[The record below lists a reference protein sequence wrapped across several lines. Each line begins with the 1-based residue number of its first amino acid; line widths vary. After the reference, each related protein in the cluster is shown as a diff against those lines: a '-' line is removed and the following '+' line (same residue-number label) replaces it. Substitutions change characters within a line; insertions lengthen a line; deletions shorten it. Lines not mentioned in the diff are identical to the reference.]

1 MAVLL
6 LTACSED
13 GSFAELSGDNAT
25 QRLTFDVRETDW
37 KGETVSVTTRSG
49 ETLDGLR
56 ITTKDLSWNFKIAVP
71 DADVAALNA
80 SQSAVDPNTR
90 LWTYDAGTTYT
101 SAAAFDGY
109 LKGGVK
115 GTTELTFTQGLR
127 FAAAAGDIKIVDNGA
142 NSYIRLK
149 GTVTISGLKA
159 GQTVTVKFASASN
172 VVPRTLTFSNLSAP
186 SGFTPPAISD
196 TEKTG
201 SGKVS
206 ANGSVTF
213 VAEEEID
220 IYSINIQKATD
231 DGFGFY
237 CEDLKFSNTQV
248 TWDSET
254 SSWKIGDGYN
264 TYWERGKTGTLDV
277 YAYAPYL
284 ASPELTEENGEPLL
298 TFKAQVYGGTT
309 EHKDKLSGSNVD
321 LLWKKTEYDLRKSDP
336 ALLIFQ
342 HMLAK
347 LTFGTITNNTGGT
360 LRLNGFTVKGDLN
373 TEAKLN
379 LKTGE
384 WTGHVF
390 SSGATISSPPP
401 FIKVVSSESEKT
413 YPIPSPYIGYSV
425 IPPLPNKQT
434 ILPEMQNRSMLLI
447 PNENGEIEVEI
458 EVNSDI
464 ANEKFSFPV
473 TLKQGEDKT
482 INITIGESF
491 EVVIDGQ

>member
-6 LTACSED
+6 LAACSED

-56 ITTKDLSWNFKIAVP
+56 ATSGSVP
-71 DADVAALNA
+71 D
-80 SQSAVDPNTR
+80 
-90 LWTYDAGTTYT
+90 
-101 SAAAFDGY
+101 GY
-109 LKGGVK
+109 G
-115 GTTELTFTQGLR
+115 
-127 FAAAAGDIKIVDNGA
+127 
-142 NSYIRLK
+142 Y
-149 GTVTISGLKA
+149 
-159 GQTVTVKFASASN
+159 
-172 VVPRTLTFSNLSAP
+172 
-186 SGFTPPAISD
+186 
-196 TEKTG
+196 
-201 SGKVS
+201 
-206 ANGSVTF
+206 
-213 VAEEEID
+213 
-220 IYSINIQKATD
+220 
-231 DGFGFY
+231 GFGFY
-237 CEDLKFSNTQV
+237 CKGLNYSNTNV
-248 TWDSET
+248 TWDGET

-264 TYWERGKTGTLDV
+264 TYWERSRTGKLNV

-284 ASPELTEENGEPLL
+284 ASPELTEVDNAEGGKDTLL
-298 TFKAQVYGGTT
+298 TFTAQKYNVSGYNTM
-309 EHKDKLSGSNVD
+309 LSGDNVD
-321 LLWKKTEYDLRKSDP
+321 LLWAKAEYDLSNSDP

-360 LRLNGFTVKGDLN
+360 LRLNGFTVKGVEGYLN

-379 LKTGE
+379 LKTGKWE
-384 WTGHVF
+384 EGHFVV
-390 SSGATISSPPP
+390 SNGATISSPPP

-447 PNENGEIEVEI
+447 PNANGEIEVTI

>member
-6 LTACSED
+6 LAACSED

-56 ITTKDLSWNFKIAVP
+56 D
-71 DADVAALNA
+71 
-80 SQSAVDPNTR
+80 
-90 LWTYDAGTTYT
+90 
-101 SAAAFDGY
+101 
-109 LKGGVK
+109 
-115 GTTELTFTQGLR
+115 
-127 FAAAAGDIKIVDNGA
+127 
-142 NSYIRLK
+142 
-149 GTVTISGLKA
+149 
-159 GQTVTVKFASASN
+159 
-172 VVPRTLTFSNLSAP
+172 
-186 SGFTPPAISD
+186 D
-196 TEKTG
+196 T
-201 SGKVS
+201 
-206 ANGSVTF
+206 
-213 VAEEEID
+213 
-220 IYSINIQKATD
+220 
-231 DGFGFY
+231 GFGFY
-237 CEDLKFSNTQV
+237 CKGLNYSNTKV
-248 TWDSET
+248 TWDGVT

-264 TYWERGKTGTLDV
+264 TYWERSRTGKLNV

-284 ASPELTEENGEPLL
+284 ALPELTEVDNAEGGKDTLL
-298 TFKAQVYGGTT
+298 TFTAQKYTIPAYNT
-309 EHKDKLSGSNVD
+309 MLSGSNVD
-321 LLWKKTEYDLRKSDP
+321 LLWAKAEYDLSNSDP
-336 ALLIFQ
+336 AVLTFQ

-360 LRLNGFTVKGDLN
+360 LSLNGFTVRGNLN

-379 LKTGE
+379 LKTGK
-384 WTGHVF
+384 WTGHVV

-401 FIKVVSSESEKT
+401 FIQ
-413 YPIPSPYIGYSV
+413 IV

-434 ILPEMQNRSMLLI
+434 ILPTMPNRSMLLI
-447 PNENGEIEVEI
+447 PNANGEIEVTI

>member
-1 MAVLL
+1 MKIKRKHYIFELMAVLL

-56 ITTKDLSWNFKIAVP
+56 A
-71 DADVAALNA
+71 
-80 SQSAVDPNTR
+80 
-90 LWTYDAGTTYT
+90 T
-101 SAAAFDGY
+101 S
-109 LKGGVK
+109 
-115 GTTELTFTQGLR
+115 
-127 FAAAAGDIKIVDNGA
+127 
-142 NSYIRLK
+142 
-149 GTVTISGLKA
+149 
-159 GQTVTVKFASASN
+159 
-172 VVPRTLTFSNLSAP
+172 
-186 SGFTPPAISD
+186 
-196 TEKTG
+196 
-201 SGKVS
+201 
-206 ANGSVTF
+206 GSVLP
-213 VAEEEID
+213 AG
-220 IYSINIQKATD
+220 YGY
-231 DGFGFY
+231 GFGFY
-237 CEDLKFSNTQV
+237 CEDLNFSNTQV

-264 TYWERGKTGTLDV
+264 TYWERAKTGTLDV
-277 YAYAPYL
+277 YAYAPYMT
-284 ASPELTEENGEPLL
+284 SPALTKVNDEPLL
-298 TFKAQVYGGTT
+298 TFTAQKYNVDPSLG
-309 EHKDKLSGSNVD
+309 HNDKLSGDNVD
-321 LLWKKTEYDLRKSDP
+321 LLWTTTEYDLHNSDP
-336 ALLIFQ
+336 AVLTFQ

-379 LKTGE
+379 LKTGKWE
-384 WTGHVF
+384 GHVR

-401 FIKVVSSESEKT
+401 FIKVVSNESERT
-413 YPIPSPYIGYSV
+413 YPIPAGYIGYSV
-425 IPPLPNKQT
+425 IPPLLNKQT
-434 ILPEMQNRSMLLI
+434 VIPNMQNRSMLLI
-447 PNENGEIEVEI
+447 PNENGEIEVDI